1 MTPQDVPGPVVTTE
15 SLLPW
20 LLAIAPAVEPVR
32 PLPPRPVPARVA
44 DPLRPAA

>member
-1 MTPQDVPGPVVTTE
+1 MTPNDVPGPIVTAE

-20 LLAIAPAVEPVR
+20 LLAIAPAAEPVR
-32 PLPPRPVPARVA
+32 PLPPRPAPVPA

>member
-1 MTPQDVPGPVVTTE
+1 MTPHDVPGPIVTTE

-32 PLPPRPVPARVA
+32 PLRPGGPAPA
-44 DPLRPAA
+44 AESLRPAA